1 MAIKEGE
8 LMPLDGTFAG
18 AVMYLVGEPNSFAA
32 SILIYT
38 IVAILFLRIFE
49 GMMSFVYLLIKKV

>member
-1 MAIKEGE
+1 MADIN
-8 LMPLDGTFAG
+8 TFAG
-18 AVMYLVGEPNSFAA
+18 AIMYLVGEPNSFAA

-49 GMMSFVYLLIKKV
+49 GIFGLVGFLIRKI